1 MVVVGVVK
9 SEGVGFDVN
18 LGTMAHNP
26 ITITTST
33 AAVIPIISPTG
44 LLRGGVVG
52 GVGNGCAG
60 L

>member
-1 MVVVGVVK
+1 MVVVVVVV
-9 SEGVGFDVN
+9 SVVVGFDVN

-52 GVGNGCAG
+52 GIGNGCAG